1 MIRERVL
8 LTWLE
13 AGIRDFYLSFELQAT
28 WTRHSNFFCHQGLE
42 KICKA
47 YYLAK
52 CASSWQELPEQSA
65 LKEVDRIARLLGH
78 DLVCFVK
85 CMQTRRVLPGY
96 PTCRPYSES
105 DLLQGLEAVYI
116 EARYPVPTPYHLHR
130 GTQNKERFLI
140 RSGRWKIYRN
150 LLGGTVLA
158 DYARYIANALLKR
171 IEKEFGLKIPTSKV
185 SDEVSDKQWKR
196 FRNVF
201 FRT

>member
-1 MIRERVL
+1 M
-8 LTWLE
+8 
-13 AGIRDFYLSFELQAT
+13 
-28 WTRHSNFFCHQGLE
+28 
-42 KICKA
+42 
-47 YYLAK
+47 
-52 CASSWQELPEQSA
+52 
-65 LKEVDRIARLLGH
+65 
-78 DLVCFVK
+78 
-85 CMQTRRVLPGY
+85 
-96 PTCRPYSES
+96 
-105 DLLQGLEAVYI
+105 
-116 EARYPVPTPYHLHR
+116 PTPYHLHR